1 MALVK
6 PDSARIAKIKVIGVG
21 GGGSNAVASM
31 VDNANIKG
39 ADFIAVNTDAQVLLS
54 NKAATK
60 IQIGEKLTKG
70 LGVGGDPEIGRQAAE
85 ESLEKIKEHLIDVD
99 MVFVTAGMG
108 GGCLRGSSLVY
119 TNPEGPV
126 RIDKIKKGS
135 HVYSIDGDKLV
146 KKRVIKAMKTGV
158 KKVLQVKTKNNSLV
172 ASYDHPFL
180 EVVPINPDSKGRFI
194 NYEFAWKKAN
204 ELKLNDLVVTLRKTG
219 ETNESIKIKGLPGE
233 FKFTSDFCR
242 LYGFLLGDGWLS
254 KSVDSWKIHFSP
266 SEKDYLNIRYL
277 KLLQSVLGLKMKKTT
292 GATWYYANSKSV
304 YNLLEVLG
312 LHKTAKE
319 KEVPYWIFNLSE
331 KCKKEFIL
339 GLADADGCYLR
350 QFKENGREKF
360 ELRFEM
366 ASEKLICQL
375 KVLCN
380 VLGLRTSNISTRTRL
395 LQPPGSPKP
404 INVTSWS
411 LRIYKLYELDKSFEE
426 NTRSRKGAGF
436 VYGYRG
442 KADSEFFE
450 YFGFSAIKSIK
461 DLGEE
466 DVYDIT
472 VDGSHNFI
480 SEGFVV
486 HNSGTGASPVV
497 AKLAREAGALTVGV
511 VTKPFAF
518 EGTRRTITAEEGI
531 EKLRDE
537 VDTLIVIPNQR
548 LMDIIDKKMTLKEA
562 FGVVD
567 SVLEHAV
574 GGIAEI
580 ITTPGLINVDFADV
594 KAIMKDAGTALLG
607 IGVGVGDN
615 RAAMAA
621 RAAISS
627 PLLDMSIEGAKGILF
642 NIRGGNDLTMFEV
655 DEAARLIST
664 ESGADPDANIIF
676 GAVIDENMT
685 DQVRITV
692 IATEVDET
700 RSKLGRM
707 SVIPP
712 KPLTSDSG
720 LVGQS
725 PLNPQPTV
733 NNDNK
738 DDDSES
744 SDQESDKESE
754 FDIPAF
760 LRNPLNKIN

>member
-39 ADFIAVNTDAQVLLS
+39 ADFIAVNTDAQVLLT
-54 NKAATK
+54 NKAPTK

-70 LGVGGDPEIGRQAAE
+70 LGVGGNPEIGRQAAE
-85 ESLEKIKEHLIDVD
+85 ESLEKIKEHLVDVD

-108 GGCLRGSSLVY
+108 GG
-119 TNPEGPV
+119 
-126 RIDKIKKGS
+126 
-135 HVYSIDGDKLV
+135 
-146 KKRVIKAMKTGV
+146 
-158 KKVLQVKTKNNSLV
+158 
-172 ASYDHPFL
+172 
-180 EVVPINPDSKGRFI
+180 
-194 NYEFAWKKAN
+194 
-204 ELKLNDLVVTLRKTG
+204 
-219 ETNESIKIKGLPGE
+219 
-233 FKFTSDFCR
+233 
-242 LYGFLLGDGWLS
+242 
-254 KSVDSWKIHFSP
+254 
-266 SEKDYLNIRYL
+266 
-277 KLLQSVLGLKMKKTT
+277 
-292 GATWYYANSKSV
+292 
-304 YNLLEVLG
+304 
-312 LHKTAKE
+312 
-319 KEVPYWIFNLSE
+319 
-331 KCKKEFIL
+331 
-339 GLADADGCYLR
+339 
-350 QFKENGREKF
+350 
-360 ELRFEM
+360 
-366 ASEKLICQL
+366 
-375 KVLCN
+375 
-380 VLGLRTSNISTRTRL
+380 
-395 LQPPGSPKP
+395 
-404 INVTSWS
+404 
-411 LRIYKLYELDKSFEE
+411 
-426 NTRSRKGAGF
+426 
-436 VYGYRG
+436 
-442 KADSEFFE
+442 
-450 YFGFSAIKSIK
+450 
-461 DLGEE
+461 
-466 DVYDIT
+466 
-472 VDGSHNFI
+472 
-480 SEGFVV
+480 
-486 HNSGTGASPVV
+486 SGTGASPVV

-531 EKLRDE
+531 EKLREE

-548 LMDIIDKKMTLKEA
+548 LMDIIDKKMTLREA

-627 PLLDMSIEGAKGILF
+627 PLLDMSIDGAKGILF
-642 NIRGGNDLTMFEV
+642 NICGGNDLTMFEV

-676 GAVIDENMT
+676 GAVIDENMA

-712 KPLTSDSG
+712 KVITPDTQM
-720 LVGQS
+720 VGQS
-725 PLNPQPTV
+725 PLNPQPQTV
-733 NNDNK
+733 NNDDK
-738 DDDSES
+738 DEDPES
-744 SDQESDKESE
+744 ADLGVEKESE